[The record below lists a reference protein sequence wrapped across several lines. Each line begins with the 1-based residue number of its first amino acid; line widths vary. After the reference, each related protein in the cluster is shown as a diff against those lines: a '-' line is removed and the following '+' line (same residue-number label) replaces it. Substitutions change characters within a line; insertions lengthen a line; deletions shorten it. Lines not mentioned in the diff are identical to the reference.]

1 METKRMVLTEDDN
14 RKGPFWICHKFLKD
28 FKTKIDALCD
38 NYDNLGCPL
47 FDPFLHNSN
56 FNVSF
61 KAMNNHLL
69 NVNDRNRAQ
78 ALNLWS
84 AIEKLIMEEF
94 NPGIATLQL
103 HVLLSAFFDED
114 RRLMVDLFYTRKYGK
129 TTERTAMDFFN
140 LFARKHIF
148 VAFYKVSIYIIIN
161 YYLLL

>member
-1 METKRMVLTEDDN
+1 
-14 RKGPFWICHKFLKD
+14 
-28 FKTKIDALCD
+28 
-38 NYDNLGCPL
+38 
-47 FDPFLHNSN
+47 
-56 FNVSF
+56 
-61 KAMNNHLL
+61 MNNHLL

-84 AIEKLIMEEF
+84 DIEKLIFEEF

-114 RRLMVDLFYTRKYGK
+114 RRLMVDLFHTRKYGK
-129 TTERTAMDFFN
+129 TTERTAMEFFN
-140 LFARKHIF
+140 FFAGKHIF